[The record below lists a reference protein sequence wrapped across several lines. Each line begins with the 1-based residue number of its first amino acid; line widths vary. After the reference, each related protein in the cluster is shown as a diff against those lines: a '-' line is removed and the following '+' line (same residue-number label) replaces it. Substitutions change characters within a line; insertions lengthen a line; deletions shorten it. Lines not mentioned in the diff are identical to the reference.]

1 MREWRKGRV
10 DRDKGKERGM
20 ERREKEKERRR
31 YIGQREEEKRER
43 EIYTIRKSYENVFLW
58 LA

>member
-1 MREWRKGRV
+1 M